1 MTVSCGGAFVACSRI
16 DTLKML
22 HRVDRSNLV
31 QEVEEKYPNDAIQ
44 EYKHAELVTEQDK
57 MVLVHLYQDSDES
70 DRAKLLVLAFGAF
83 VIIISLLYV
92 LHLNS
97 YLFWTLISIALGILI
112 AVVFAILKSCWKAE
126 CWRKNCLCCRHRE
139 DIELQE
145 IVRRVSM
152 DEPENQNQFTKQNSS
167 NLADAA

>member
-1 MTVSCGGAFVACSRI
+1 
-16 DTLKML
+16 ML

-31 QEVEEKYPNDAIQ
+31 QEAEEKYPN
-44 EYKHAELVTEQDK
+44 EESKHAQIVTEQDK

-83 VIIISLLYV
+83 VIIIALLYV

-97 YLFWTLISIALGILI
+97 YLFWTLISVAVAILI
-112 AVVFAILKSCWKAE
+112 AVVAAILKSCWKAE
-126 CWRKNCLCCRHRE
+126 CWRKNCSCCRQRE
-139 DIELQE
+139 DIELRE

-152 DEPENQNQFTKQNSS
+152 DEPENQQLEKQRSS
-167 NLADAA
+167 NLVDAA